1 MHTYMFGDRKRQKE
15 TERDRKSPFCRVTKE
30 LVSGGGNHFYKH
42 GSPDHITE
50 RQIERDRKRQ
60 KETERDRKRQK
71 ETERY
76 RKYVEFN

>member
-1 MHTYMFGDRKRQKE
+1 VFPVVETHYIHTGTVRYM
-15 TERDRKSPFCRVTKE
+15 PFCCVTKE

-60 KETERDRKRQK
+60 KETERDRKRQN
-71 ETERY
+71 ETERD
-76 RKYVEFN
+76 RKRQ